1 MKKTIFLSLAFICL
15 VTAIGFAG
23 SSDNGNGSDKYPLLS
38 GAFVL
43 LFGLFSVLSGAIV
56 LQQHCVYFSNLKNAE
71 DFLRSVGY
79 DGEMDWFMFDYYCIF
94 EGWMVYIVTE
104 QEALMHKND
113 TRWFNH
119 ILVNLGLK
127 NE

>member
-23 SSDNGNGSDKYPLLS
+23 SSDNGNGSDLYPLLS
-38 GAFVL
+38 GVFVL

-56 LQQHCVYFSNLKNAE
+56 LQQHCVYFSNLKEAAN
-71 DFLRSVGY
+71 FLKLIGNDTKWVKRG
-79 DGEMDWFMFDYYCIF
+79 DMFVH
-94 EGWMVYIVTE
+94 EGWIVYIVTE

-113 TRWFNH
+113 TRFLNH
-119 ILVNLGLK
+119 VLVNLGLK